1 MRLSNNAIRFL
12 IAQYR
17 AVYQK
22 AWVSGLAS
30 AAMVTAGL
38 AGGQSVGHAA
48 ALDDLSAAKGDI
60 TITGVSSDSGAS
72 NRWESLTVSGTGTLP
87 APAFNLTVTG
97 GAFASNTV
105 SADSGAA
112 TLKSSKKL
120 VLAAGAAEQGI
131 TFKAGKANET
141 LTAEFDEVRVSRGT
155 LALNE
160 QNSAAKATLAA
171 RSFTVGGAGSTPA
184 QAKVVLGKSATLGQS
199 IAAGDL
205 SGMTSLTL
213 SQGGAISSAKPQSAA
228 VSNVTINAPTFKLN
242 GGDLSFVTTTTS
254 KTYATTAYVNL
265 VQGVMDGGSI
275 NLDQGSYLDMVF
287 ADDALKITQDG
298 KEAARSLAFNSG
310 TLNLQGNFKIKNGG
324 TVTIGDAVKL
334 TGGDNAVFHLSGSN
348 SKSSPPVVLKTSL
361 ARLHDIIGTTRLK
374 TQNAVLSISTD
385 ENLDLSQFMFVGG
398 SAPSAGKIAAG
409 LNTVIEADNISITTD
424 GGRQSTG
431 VNVRAREKLTLG
443 ASNFMTQP
451 GIGFGKFEARNVEF
465 VDSAAGK
472 VPFFLKNALTL
483 SSTKEAVDYDGSP
496 CHEALPGTIT
506 GDFILQEELTIKG
519 GIYQTSSD
527 ITIGKDHSINLTSW
541 DGAPSQLIFTG
552 GTLTLENYD
561 NQIMLAVNGKGALLD
576 LTNAEIVKESGKNLP
591 VVTIDNGGMVKFN
604 EDGANALIN
613 PESDSGG
620 KLIIR
625 GDSSLDIDGSMTIS
639 SGKFGDIGATD
650 ATVVVANTATLGVG
664 NLTVTDAENGV
675 FIRDTATIKADNI
688 RLETSNDANALLG
701 YGNFNVTE
709 NITAV
714 KGDGTVSDI
723 EVEGRVVLG
732 TADSPADSK
741 GTVGSSLILGTGYGP
756 GNLLVAGGSWNTGD
770 KKIDLNKG
778 TIVIGGQ
785 VPESASGGTSG
796 AAGSASLTVKEL
808 NATSGDMSIAQG
820 GSLSADRLTAS
831 DANISLEQGG
841 SASIGSLDMSS
852 GNGSINVTGS
862 LNITGKSES
871 SDGSGPVKLQPG
883 SLSVGNGGELS
894 FDKAALEAFQV
905 GNGGGMS
912 VQSGTF
918 APGSIELKPGSQVN
932 MDFGAGDVFTA
943 DKLEELRKI
952 FGKGDGSLV
961 DGVINVGSAH
971 ITGITDKIH
980 NVQGSPV
987 VKWDDIAGYA
997 DVYSTAS
1004 AEQLAKTVVIDFDE
1018 SDSLRGSYGALRA
1031 NEGTDTVNLV
1041 SSTTL
1046 AAASANN
1053 GYFVSQ
1059 GKDAATA
1066 QATDVSLSFGTL
1078 TLKGSGALGKV
1089 SLARDAAVAVD
1100 AGAQGAVTFA
1110 GDLTGL
1116 KGTMLKVAAG
1126 TADIT
1131 GKLAVDAVRADSGTA
1146 INAQSIDLGEGTTE
1160 IAGDLTAQTSATFKG
1175 STTVK
1180 GKFTAASA
1188 TFAGPAELHGD
1199 NTVQDLSIEKSAR
1212 LLKGQTTA
1220 DNIEVKGT
1228 TPSLTLAQGAQLQT
1242 KSLSLTRGARINAG
1256 EAIIPAADT
1265 GTATPGSTGWL
1276 FAEKAKLNG
1285 GSIVASPDF
1294 GSAASIVAIR
1304 HLAGDR
1310 PAADNAGTRSAPAGA
1325 AATAGAAAAATATTA
1340 TDTTAKAS
1348 AQLMSKA
1355 ASSVSMNATPASSPA
1370 VAATAAASD
1379 NDSAGVLDGSL
1390 FALRNAVIALGTDS
1404 KDAITHA
1411 LGRFFDASGA
1421 LSEDSTG
1428 ALAYA
1433 YRDVVLGD
1441 GSRLV
1446 VDKDGTNWSVDAR
1459 MSIYDGSDLYLGKN
1473 SVLAVSD
1480 ESLSRADTAA
1490 VTFAAQDA
1498 QITVDESSKVILTG
1512 TGFAAIR
1519 DMKIF
1524 GTAAAGGTVAL
1535 NQDLAVESIN
1545 GLYSGVLKSGANIVD
1560 QQLTLSFNSE
1570 AARELFSAVSD
1581 PVMNTLITW
1590 GQRAHNPEA
1599 QDEAQRGQL
1608 TGRMAYGYAFR
1619 SGELVKV
1626 DDQGKPIGKPDDKE
1640 LNEAGLK
1647 IGGRNNYTVIGEQV
1661 YLAANNTMLNHATGN
1676 NGTAIDAE
1684 VTARLGDLG
1693 GMMQTAW
1700 KASSATSSAIASH
1713 LGTGTGLAA
1722 AATHGAMPAAVVLP
1736 GSQQSSQTTGNNSMW
1751 LSPVFINSDSDGLAA
1766 DNKEWGTDISLN
1778 GLALGADFA
1787 LQPDFTIGAM
1797 FSIGKGDADGN
1808 GIGSGVSN
1816 DFDYYSL
1823 GAYAAWTRGELTV
1836 AGDLSWT
1843 QADNDISASTGLGQI
1858 GTSVKSSAVSAG
1870 VTGQYHFEIQGY
1882 HLTPHAGLRVTAI
1895 DADSYAAASDKG
1907 DLTSAS
1913 ADRMNVVS
1921 IPVGITGWHMMEFDD
1936 WTVVPAIDLTV
1947 TAHAGNKNSS
1957 SSVSWTG
1964 VDNLSTDLNTQVLDD
1979 VNWSFTAGVSASNG
1993 AVDLGL
1999 SLGYTGSTSTNELGI
2014 NAQLSYRF

>member
-17 AVYQK
+17 AVYQR

-48 ALDDLSAAKGDI
+48 ALDDLSKAKGDI
-60 TITGVSSDSGAS
+60 TITGVTSDSGTS
-72 NRWESLTVSGTGTLP
+72 NRWESLSVSGTGALP

-97 GAFASNTV
+97 GAFGSNTV

-120 VLAAGAAEQGI
+120 ILAAGAADQGI
-131 TFKAGKANET
+131 TFKSGKASET

-160 QNSAAKATLAA
+160 HNSAAKAALAA

-184 QAKVVLGKSATLGQS
+184 QAMVVLGKSATLGQS

-213 SQGGAISSAKPQSAA
+213 SQGGAISSAKPQSSS

-242 GGDLSFVTTTTS
+242 GGDLSFVTTTSS
-254 KTYATTAYVNL
+254 KTYGATAYVNL

-287 ADDALKITQDG
+287 ADDALKITQEG

-310 TLNLQGNFKIKNGG
+310 SLKLQGNFKIKNGG

-334 TGGDNAVFHLSGSN
+334 TGGDNAVFALSGSN

-361 ARLHDIIGTTRLK
+361 ARLHDIIGTTRLQTK
-374 TQNAVLSISTD
+374 NAVLSISTD

-443 ASNFMTQP
+443 TSNFMTQP

-465 VDSAAGK
+465 IDSAAGK

-483 SSTKEAVDYDGSP
+483 SSTKEAVAYDGSP
-496 CHEALPGTIT
+496 CHEAMPGTIT

-541 DGAPSQLIFTG
+541 DGAASQLIFTG
-552 GTLTLENYD
+552 GTLTLEDYN
-561 NQIMLAVNGKGALLD
+561 NQIMLAVNGEGALLD
-576 LTNAEIVKESGKNLP
+576 LTKAEIVKESGKNLP

-639 SGKFGDIGATD
+639 SGKFGNIGATD
-650 ATVVVANTATLGVG
+650 ATVIIANTATLGVG
-664 NLTVTDAENGV
+664 NLTVTDADLGI

-688 RLETSNDANALLG
+688 KLETGSDDPALLG
-701 YGNFNVTE
+701 SGNFNVTE

-714 KGDGTVSDI
+714 KGDGTLSDI
-723 EVEGRVVLG
+723 AVEGRVVLG
-732 TADSPADSK
+732 SADSPADSK
-741 GTVGSSLILGTGYGP
+741 GTVGSNIILGTGYGP

-770 KKIDLNKG
+770 KKIDLNDG

-785 VPESASGGTSG
+785 VPESASGGASG
-796 AAGSASLTVKEL
+796 AAGSASLTVKDL
-808 NATSGDMSIAQG
+808 NATSGDMSIGQG

-852 GNGSINVTGS
+852 GKGSINVTGS
-862 LNITGKSES
+862 LNITGKSEGA
-871 SDGSGPVKLQPG
+871 DGSGPVKLQPG

-952 FGKGDGSLV
+952 FGKADGSLV

-980 NVQGSPV
+980 NVQGTPV
-987 VKWDDIAGYA
+987 VKWEDIAGYA
-997 DVYSTAS
+997 DVYSTTT
-1004 AEQLAKTVVIDFDE
+1004 AEQLGKTVVIDFDE
-1018 SDSLRGSYGALRA
+1018 SDSLRGNFGALRA

-1066 QATDVSLSFGTL
+1066 QATDVSLNFGTL

-1089 SLARDAAVAVD
+1089 SLARDAAVAID
-1100 AGAQGAVTFA
+1100 AGAQGAVTFD
-1110 GDLTGL
+1110 GDLTGR

-1131 GKLAVDAVRADSGTA
+1131 GKLAVDAVRADSGTV

-1160 IAGDLTAQTSATFKG
+1160 ISGDLTAQTTATFKG

-1188 TFAGPAELHGD
+1188 TFAGTTELHGD

-1220 DNIEVKGT
+1220 ENIEIKGT
-1228 TPSLTLAQGAQLQT
+1228 TDSLTLAQGAQLQT

-1265 GTATPGSTGWL
+1265 APATSGSTGWL
-1276 FAEKAKLNG
+1276 FAENAKLNG

-1294 GSAASIVAIR
+1294 GTSASIVAIR

-1310 PAADNAGTRSAPAGA
+1310 PAADSANTRSAAAGS
-1325 AATAGAAAAATATTA
+1325 AAAATTA
-1340 TDTTAKAS
+1340 QAS

-1355 ASSVSMNATPASSPA
+1355 ASSASMNA
-1370 VAATAAASD
+1370 AAAANAAAASD

-1421 LSEDSTG
+1421 LSDDSIG

-1459 MSIYDGSDLYLGKN
+1459 MSLYDGSDLYLGKN

-1512 TGFAAIR
+1512 TGFAALR

-1581 PVMNTLITW
+1581 PVMKTLITW

-1608 TGRMAYGYAFR
+1608 SGRMAYGYAFR
-1619 SGELVKV
+1619 GGELVKV
-1626 DDQGKPIGKPDDKE
+1626 DDQGKTIGKPDDKE

-1661 YLAANNTMLNHATGN
+1661 FLAADNAMLNHATGN

-1700 KASSATSSAIASH
+1700 KASSATTSAIASH

-1722 AATHGAMPAAVVLP
+1722 AATHGAMPAALVLP
-1736 GSQQSSQTTGNNSMW
+1736 GSQQSDPATGNASMW
-1751 LSPVFINSDSDGLAA
+1751 LSPVFINSDSDGFAA

-1797 FSIGKGDADGN
+1797 FSIGNGDADGK
-1808 GIGSGVSN
+1808 GIGSAVSN

-1823 GAYAAWTRGELTV
+1823 GAYAAWTKGELTV
-1836 AGDLSWT
+1836 AGDLTWT

-1858 GTSVKSSAVSAG
+1858 STSVKSSAVSAG

-1979 VNWSFTAGVSASNG
+1979 VNWSFTTGVSASNG

-1999 SLGYTGSTSTNELGI
+1999 SLGYTGSSSTSELGI